1 MKRYL
6 VFAFI
11 AVVFAAAEY
20 YFLFSNIPIKNSGS
34 QNSIETV
41 FDFNYQVLETRG
53 KNISIFSSP
62 DNYLIEF
69 NRPRIPLYSKEVQL
83 PENASLDRVELRDSE
98 MKTYENADVDF
109 VPTDMHFVPENDSLK
124 GFYPE
129 QAFWYNVFEML
140 DGRKKIELIAAP
152 LQYNNQTKQ
161 AKIYSSMKIAV
172 YYK

>member
-1 MKRYL
+1 MNKIVL
-6 VFAFI
+6 LICALI
-11 AVVFAAAEY
+11 LAAAAY
-20 YFLFSNIPIKNSGS
+20 VFFSNNSAR
-34 QNSIETV
+34 QADNSIEIDFAFDHKV
-41 FDFNYQVLETRG
+41 FELNG
-53 KNISIFSSP
+53 KNIIIFSKP
-62 DNYLIEF
+62 DNYLLEF
-69 NRPRIPLYSKEVQL
+69 NRPRIPLYSKEVEL
-83 PENASLDRVELRDSE
+83 PENASLESVELKDSE
-98 MKTYENADVDF
+98 MKAYENVEADF
-109 VPTDMHFVPENDSLK
+109 VPMDMHFVPENDSLK